1 MAQHLA
7 VITINRTHPTTC
19 PCIWILGVNFECA
32 NLQQL
37 FGKMF
42 LCAHT
47 SAKPTPKPTV
57 RQPAII
63 MDYYQKIYYT
73 NKPLILT
80 NDARSYIR
88 EHPLASGYLL
98 LTGAFPRNFRLGFD
112 HLDKFHSLGCII
124 EDISQEALQEE
135 LHKLYEPIDAAG
147 GVVQNEDGNVLMI
160 YRRGKWDLPKGKRD
174 EGEEMDACALRE
186 VSEETGLH
194 QLKLGDK
201 ICDTYHIYS
210 QHNQALLKRTA
221 WYHMEGTTKEQ
232 LVPQAEENI
241 EEAKWISADGI
252 TPILRKTYDAI
263 KEVLK
268 EAGCK
273 W

>member
-1 MAQHLA
+1 MEYA
-7 VITINRTHPTTC
+7 
-19 PCIWILGVNFECA
+19 
-32 NLQQL
+32 
-37 FGKMF
+37 
-42 LCAHT
+42 
-47 SAKPTPKPTV
+47 
-57 RQPAII
+57 
-63 MDYYQKIYYT
+63 QKIYYT

-80 NDARSYIR
+80 NDARSYIK

-98 LTGAFPRNFRLGFD
+98 LTGAFPRNFRLAFQ
-112 HLDKFHSLGCII
+112 HMDKFHSLGCII
-124 EDISQEALQEE
+124 EDISLQALQRE

-174 EGEEMDACALRE
+174 DGEDMASCALRE
-186 VSEETGLH
+186 VTEETGLH
-194 QLKLGDK
+194 QLELGEK

-210 QHNQALLKRTA
+210 QHKQALLKRTA
-221 WYHMEGTTKEQ
+221 WYHMNGTAKEE

-241 EEAKWISADGI
+241 EEARWISAEGI
-252 TPILRKTYDAI
+252 NPVLRKTYDAI